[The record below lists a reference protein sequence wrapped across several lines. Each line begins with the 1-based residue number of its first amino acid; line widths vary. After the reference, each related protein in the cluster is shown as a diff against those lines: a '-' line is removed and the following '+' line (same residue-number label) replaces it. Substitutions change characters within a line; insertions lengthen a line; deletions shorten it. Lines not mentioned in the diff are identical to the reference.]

1 MDAAPTDTQRQGRKI
16 AVILDGARDIFL
28 RDGYAG
34 ASVDDIARGAGVSK
48 ATLYSYFPDKRHLF
62 SEVAR
67 HECQRQARAAE
78 MTADLNGPPDRVLAH
93 VGAHMLRFF
102 LSDFGIAM
110 FRMAVAETERFPEL
124 GRKFYDSGPAQAHAS
139 LAGYFAQAQA
149 RGEMAPIADPEL
161 AAAQF
166 TELCKAWLLPRVL
179 MGVHGP
185 VTDADIDRV
194 IRGAVTTFL
203 ARYGMPRPPA

>member
-1 MDAAPTDTQRQGRKI
+1 MDTDPTDTPRQGRKI

-34 ASVDDIARGAGVSK
+34 ASVDDISRVAGVSK

-62 SEVAR
+62 TEVAR
-67 HECQRQARAAE
+67 TECLRQAREAE
-78 MTADLNGPPDRVLAH
+78 LSADLSGPPDRVLAH

-110 FRMAVAETERFPEL
+110 FRMAVAESERFPEL
-124 GRKFYDSGPAQAHAS
+124 GRKFYASGPEQAHLGLTS
-139 LAGYFAQAQA
+139 YLMQAQA
-149 RGEMAPIADPEL
+149 RGELAAIDDPEL
-161 AAAQF
+161 ASFQF

-179 MGVHGP
+179 LGVHGP

-194 IRGAVTTFL
+194 IRGAVSMFL
-203 ARYGMPRPPA
+203 ARHGVPRGAH